1 MVHRDDLLVVCMSV
15 RLSVSQFVDLFLRG
29 RGQGGRGQSFTAA
42 SCTSLSAVD
51 DTCDTNHLL
60 MTQNSCYTIIRI
72 VNTCAGI
79 IIHTDNVL
87 WFICH

>member
-1 MVHRDDLLVVCMSV
+1 MVHRNDLVVVCMSM
-15 RLSVSQFVDLFLRG
+15 RLSVSQFVDLFLK
-29 RGQGGRGQSFTAA
+29 GGGSFTAA

-60 MTQNSCYTIIRI
+60 MIQSSCYTIIRI
-72 VNTCAGI
+72 LNTCACI
-79 IIHTDNVL
+79 IIYTDNVL